1 VKLRRPFL
9 KALVLCLVTAAFPA
23 SAAPPERLRV
33 VSDDNYPPYLFRD
46 TDGRVDGYLVDLWQ
60 LWEQKTGV
68 RVELTA
74 TVWSEAQAMMNRG
87 EADVIDMLYRTPAR
101 EALYEFSAPYSTQNV
116 QIYSHASISGINSA
130 ATLKGFLVGVQAG
143 DACIDELASRGI
155 TSIHTYRDYAQMIQ
169 AAIAQEIK
177 VFCVDEEPAGFYLY
191 RLQAQEMFRNA
202 FTLYSGQFHRAVR
215 RGDGELLALVEQ
227 GMAAIS
233 EAEKAALRDKWMG
246 QPLVVAP
253 YVRYFAIGIGLLI
266 VLGGALAL
274 WVRVLRRL
282 VRQRTAEL
290 ELRRAQLATL
300 VDTIPDLIWLKD
312 ADGVYLACNRRFEQF
327 FGAREEA
334 IVGHTDHDFVPRELA
349 DFFREHDLK
358 AMAAGGPSLNEEW
371 LDFAETGEHLLV
383 ETIKTPMRDRSGQL
397 VGVLGIARDITRR
410 RQAEI
415 ELRNSEE
422 KLRLAQMGAGLG
434 VWECDLK
441 SGVTR
446 WSPEVEA
453 MYGLPTG
460 SFSGDQES
468 WLACVHVED
477 RAALLASISEHMHS
491 SDPFEVEFRIVRPDG
506 EVRWLTSRGQVHV
519 DEQGEPDRVIGIN
532 FDSTEKRRSAE
543 ELLRHRER
551 LEELVAGRTAELAH
565 ARDAAEQANR
575 AKSAFLATMSH
586 EIRTPMNAIIG
597 MTHILRRQVSDR
609 WQVDRLDKVAGAAAH
624 LLAIINDLLDYSKI
638 EAGKLALEEEAVNL
652 AVLMDNIVSM
662 LGEQAATKGLRLEHV
677 VEAPP
682 FELRGDVGRLTQ
694 AFLNLAGNAVKF
706 TASGS
711 VALRI
716 DVESAGDD
724 WAQLRFSVR
733 DTGIGIADDVQATL
747 FTPFQQADQST
758 ARHFGGTG
766 LGLAITRR
774 LARLMGGDA
783 GVESEPGAGSLFWFT
798 ARLQKGES
806 RAPAVLPAAAG
817 AAPAESLLRDSFAGS
832 RVLLV
837 EDDLVNQ
844 EVAGELLRYVGLTV
858 DVADDGEVAVA
869 KVATASQP
877 YALILMDMQMPR
889 LGGLEAMARLSGLPG
904 FATPVIAMTANAYS
918 DDQARCLAAGMV
930 DFVAKPVNPDRLY
943 EVLLRWLRHARRTS

>member
-1 VKLRRPFL
+1 MAV
-9 KALVLCLVTAAFPA
+9 FPA
-23 SAAPPERLRV
+23 RAALPEVVRV

-46 TDGRVDGYLVDLWQ
+46 ADGRVEGYLVDLWQ
-60 LWEQKTGV
+60 LWEKKTGV

-74 TVWSEAQAMMNRG
+74 TVWSEAQAMMSRG
-87 EADVIDMLYRTPAR
+87 EADVIDLLYRTPAR
-101 EALYEFSAPYSTQNV
+101 EGLYEFSAPYSTQNV
-116 QIYSHASISGINSA
+116 QIFSHASISGIGNA

-143 DACIDELASRGI
+143 DACIDELARQGI
-155 TSIHTYRDYAQMIQ
+155 TSIQTYRDYAQMIR
-169 AAIAQEIK
+169 AAIAEEIK
-177 VFCVDEEPAGFYLY
+177 VFCLDEEPAGFYLY
-191 RLQAQEMFRNA
+191 RLQAQEIFRNS

-246 QPLVVAP
+246 QPLAIAP
-253 YVRYFAIGIGLLI
+253 YARYFAIGIGLLL
-266 VLGGALAL
+266 VLGAALAL

-282 VRQRTAEL
+282 VQQRTAEL

-312 ADGVYLACNRRFEQF
+312 ANGVYLSCNRRFEQF

-334 IVGHTDHDFVPRELA
+334 IVGHTDHDFVPGELA

-415 ELRNSEE
+415 DLRNSEE
-422 KLRLAQMGAGLG
+422 KLRLAQVGAGLG

-453 MYGLPTG
+453 MYGLPAG
-460 SFSGDQES
+460 SFGGDQAS
-468 WLACVHVED
+468 WLACVHAD
-477 RAALLASISEHMHS
+477 DKPALLASIGEHMHS
-491 SDPFEVEFRIVRPDG
+491 REPFEVEFRVVRPNG
-506 EVRWLTSRGQVHV
+506 EIRWLTSRGQVHF
-519 DEQGEPDRVIGIN
+519 DDQGAPDHIIGIN
-532 FDSTEKRRSAE
+532 FDSTERRLIAE
-543 ELLRHRER
+543 ELYRHRER
-551 LEELVAGRTAELAH
+551 LEELVAERTAELAL

-597 MTHILRRQVSDR
+597 MTHILRRRSSDS
-609 WQVDRLDKVAGAAAH
+609 WQVDRLDKIAGAAAH

-638 EAGKLALEEEAVNL
+638 EAGKLGLEETVVSL
-652 AVLMDNIVSM
+652 PVLMDNVVSM
-662 LGEQAATKGLRLEHV
+662 VSEQAVAKGIRLEQV
-677 VEAPP
+677 VSTPP
-682 FELRGDVGRLTQ
+682 CELRGDVGRLTQ

-711 VALRI
+711 IALRI
-716 DVESAGDD
+716 EVESSGEN

-733 DTGIGIADDVQATL
+733 DTGIGISDEVQASL

-774 LARLMGGDA
+774 LARLMDGDA
-783 GVESEPGAGSLFWFT
+783 GVDSQPGVGSHFWFT
-798 ARLQKGES
+798 ARLKKGAS
-806 RAPAVLPAAAG
+806 RIPAALPEMAD
-817 AAPAESLLRDSFAGS
+817 AATVESILRQSFAGQC
-832 RVLLV
+832 VLLA
-837 EDDLVNQ
+837 EDDPANQ
-844 EVAGELLRYVGLTV
+844 EMAGELLAYVGLTV
-858 DVADDGEVAVA
+858 DIAGDGEMAVA
-869 KVATASQP
+869 KVAAASQP
-877 YALILMDMQMPR
+877 YALILMDLQMPR

-930 DFVAKPVNPDRLY
+930 DFVAKPVNPAQLY
-943 EVLLRWLRHARRTS
+943 ETLLRWLRPAAR